1 MVSIVKLSPAP
12 NDMFAQSELELFQID
27 RLAPRAI
34 RKTKLKIKR
43 GQAIGSGILYWKPR
57 AGGTLKVYRV

>member
-1 MVSIVKLSPAP
+1 
-12 NDMFAQSELELFQID
+12 MFAQSELELFQID